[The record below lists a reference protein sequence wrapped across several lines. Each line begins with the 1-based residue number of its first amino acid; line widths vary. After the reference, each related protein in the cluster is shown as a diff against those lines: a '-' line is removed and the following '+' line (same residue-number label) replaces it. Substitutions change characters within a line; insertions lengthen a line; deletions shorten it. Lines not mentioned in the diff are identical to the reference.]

1 MSTNQ
6 SPAFGFG
13 ATQLLDAPASF
24 SRRLNHQATDAATSN
39 DRYRNQ
45 QDLNGPGAFT
55 ASDNATYQL
64 AVIAA
69 YRQVF
74 GNVQP
79 MESERLL
86 SAESQLRNGDISVR
100 EFVRRLALSSFY
112 RSRYFDAVSPHRAVE
127 VNFKHLLGRPPQDEA
142 EISAHVATV
151 ATSGFEGEINS
162 YLDSDEYLQTFGEDT
177 VPYSTSW
184 NSPLGQPQ
192 SAFNRM
198 AALEQNFAGSDTAVG
213 NKSQLLGN
221 LARGY
226 SLSIKVPSQVY
237 RSGNAGS
244 VNRSLAGGTR
254 GMFEPVRRINADGGD
269 SAPMRGDLYVGF
281 GLGQRDQEVF
291 ERSGGETADQIAG
304 LMRATYRQVMGNPHL
319 MESER
324 SLTAESQFVEGR
336 LNTREFVRAVA
347 LSPDYRRRFFE
358 SNAPYRFVELNF
370 KHLLGRAPLTQAEVS
385 EHIQRLANEGYEAEI
400 NSYIDSDEYQN
411 LFGENTIPFARISSE
426 QGRSQLAFNR
436 QLLLAGGYAS
446 SDTVQSASNL
456 VMSVATNTV
465 PSNWSNTSQR
475 INRIGANAGTTVP
488 TGKRYRIVV
497 QAQPAGGRQRTPN
510 ATYLVSGKDMTSQLG
525 YVHRRGGRILSITE
539 VL

>member
-1 MSTNQ
+1 MNQ
-6 SPAFGFG
+6 SPAHGFG
-13 ATQLLDAPASF
+13 AIQLLDSPASF
-24 SRRLNHQATDAATSN
+24 SRRPNHQATDAATSN

-45 QDLNGPGAFT
+45 QDLNGLGAFT
-55 ASDNATYQL
+55 ASDNASYQL

-127 VNFKHLLGRPPQDEA
+127 LNFKHLLGRPPQDEA

-177 VPYSTSW
+177 VPYPTSW

-226 SLSIKVPSQVY
+226 SLSIKVPAQVY
-237 RSGNAGS
+237 RSRNEGS

-291 ERSGGETADQIAG
+291 ERSGGESADQIAG
-304 LMRATYRQVMGNPHL
+304 LIRAAYRQVMGNPHL

-324 SLTAESQFVEGR
+324 SLTAESQFAEGR

-400 NSYIDSDEYQN
+400 NSYIDGDEYQN

-436 QLLLAGGYAS
+436 YLSLVGGYAS

-475 INRIGANAGTTVP
+475 INRIGANAGTTEP

>member
-1 MSTNQ
+1 MNQ
-6 SPAFGFG
+6 SPALGFG
-13 ATQLLDAPASF
+13 AIQLLDAPASF
-24 SRRLNHQATDAATSN
+24 SRRLIHQATDAATSN
-39 DRYRNQ
+39 SQYRNQ

-55 ASDNATYQL
+55 ASDNASYQL

-100 EFVRRLALSSFY
+100 EFVRCLALSSFY

-127 VNFKHLLGRPPQDEA
+127 LNFKHLLGRPPQDEA

-177 VPYSTSW
+177 VPYPTSW

-213 NKSQLLGN
+213 NKSQLLGS

-226 SLSIKVPSQVY
+226 SLSIKVPAQVY
-237 RSGNAGS
+237 RSRNAGS
-244 VNRSLAGGTR
+244 LNRSLAGGTR

-291 ERSGGETADQIAG
+291 ERSGGETADQLAG
-304 LMRATYRQVMGNPHL
+304 LIRVTYRQVMGNPHL

-324 SLTAESQFVEGR
+324 SLTAESQFAEGR

-411 LFGENTIPFARISSE
+411 LFGENIIPFARISSE

-436 QLLLAGGYAS
+436 HLSLAGGYAS

-475 INRIGANAGTTVP
+475 INRIGANAGTTEP

>member
-1 MSTNQ
+1 MNQ
-6 SPAFGFG
+6 SPALGFG
-13 ATQLLDAPASF
+13 AIQLLDAPASF
-24 SRRLNHQATDAATSN
+24 SRRLIHQATDAATSN
-39 DRYRNQ
+39 SQYRNQ

-55 ASDNATYQL
+55 ASDNAAYQL

-100 EFVRRLALSSFY
+100 EFVRCLALSSFY

-127 VNFKHLLGRPPQDEA
+127 LNFKHLLGRPPQDEA

-177 VPYSTSW
+177 VPYPTSW

-226 SLSIKVPSQVY
+226 SLSIKVPAQVY
-237 RSGNAGS
+237 RSRNAGS
-244 VNRSLAGGTR
+244 LNRSLAGGTR

-291 ERSGGETADQIAG
+291 ERSGGETADQLAG
-304 LMRATYRQVMGNPHL
+304 LIRVTYRQVMGNPHL

-324 SLTAESQFVEGR
+324 SLTAESQFAEGR

-411 LFGENTIPFARISSE
+411 LFGENIIPFARISSE

-436 QLLLAGGYAS
+436 HLSLAGGYAS

-475 INRIGANAGTTVP
+475 INRIGANAGTTEP

>member
-1 MSTNQ
+1 MNQ
-6 SPAFGFG
+6 SPALGFG
-13 ATQLLDAPASF
+13 AIQLLDAPASF
-24 SRRLNHQATDAATSN
+24 SRRLIHQATDAATSN
-39 DRYRNQ
+39 SQYRNQ

-55 ASDNATYQL
+55 ASDNASYQL

-100 EFVRRLALSSFY
+100 EFVRCLALSSFY

-127 VNFKHLLGRPPQDEA
+127 LNFKHLLGRPPQDEA

-177 VPYSTSW
+177 VPYPTSW

-213 NKSQLLGN
+213 NKSQLLGS

-226 SLSIKVPSQVY
+226 SLSIKVPAQVY
-237 RSGNAGS
+237 RSRNAGS
-244 VNRSLAGGTR
+244 LNRSLAGGTR

-291 ERSGGETADQIAG
+291 ERSGGETADQLAG
-304 LMRATYRQVMGNPHL
+304 LIRVTYRQVMGNPHL

-324 SLTAESQFVEGR
+324 SLTAESQFAEGR
-336 LNTREFVRAVA
+336 LNTREFVRALA

-411 LFGENTIPFARISSE
+411 LFGENIIPFARISSE

-436 QLLLAGGYAS
+436 HLSLAGGYAS

-475 INRIGANAGTTVP
+475 INRIGANAGTTEP